1 MIAKRVLLR
10 HMIASRTPVPTLWF
24 ENADG
29 DRWVPDM
36 ENWDEAPPGY
46 VYQWSR
52 FPKVLREVCYK
63 TIQQDEVDA
72 CPHPPEAV
80 QADLGIIETM
90 EGRKCRQ
97 CGGYQSKQKGAP
109 WPEKWEAHG
118 SQEVMSGESSW
129 PEDLVL
135 AMVRPS
141 AEELALAAQ
150 RVGSEPRL
158 LDMNDAILMA
168 ATSCERC
175 LNALC
180 WRYGLGDGYP
190 PFSPEWDEASTECA
204 ICKTPGVWDW
214 ILGRSDEGFFG
225 NKLAKLSPHQR
236 GWEHRREKDERAQ
249 VNIPPE
255 FHGLWNKLKSRFK
268 GTPDQ
273 RAEQFME
280 YVEEHPD
287 ENIEWLQE
295 NADREVAKM
304 TREFEREQR
313 EQAKQERECDK
324 RQEKYENAWYKEQ
337 ERQTQEKRKLKR
349 LQERAES
356 VCQDC
361 PTCPEY
367 EPVPFAASMGARV
380 ASRYKSKKKLDSGNT
395 VYEYSERQVANRNR
409 KKAEQIAKLERK
421 IGELRKKVQRDIK
434 SDDPDTFLTA
444 LAVALMDHTYERV
457 GNDDSASEGHFGVTG
472 WQRKHVS
479 FGRGNAKVRY
489 VGKSGVKH
497 EKVVSDKSLVAAL
510 RNAYEAMDGDD
521 TGIFEY
527 EGGKVDARKVNA
539 YLKPFDVT
547 AKDIR
552 GLHAN
557 REMRERLSKIRKGK
571 LPDDPKERQAQLK
584 DEFKQALEATA
595 EAVGHEAATL
605 RSQYLVPGLEESY
618 LKDGT
623 VAKSKKAAYPF
634 SPWVYDDGCDCYVNP
649 ETGERMPNGPS
660 ESARMA
666 RLVVQRCMKTA
677 MNLRDIEVTAD
688 KAEDILQGLIEGIDD
703 LEDVERKLGLDIR
716 NMTSL
721 MRQFDHN
728 ADEYHNGEDVLTH
741 TKWVLEDVQ
750 ELTEDMDDERKL
762 VIRLAALMHDLGKA
776 YTFEIQPDGSHT
788 FRKHAEKSVV
798 LVEALLRKHR
808 KDLGDLYQRVVDL
821 VEKHD
826 AFMVLLNARKDAK
839 GLKYLNK
846 FMQGAIYLGGHIEDL
861 MTLAKADGNRS
872 KVRQQTLDD
881 IEAVLA
887 DIKEV
892 ERQREEEAKAKE
904 ALAREFERKL
914 PEIRELLEAEGL
926 PEAAEVGTLSE
937 INAILGKSKRYDLIK
952 RIRSML
958 GG

>member
-1 MIAKRVLLR
+1 MEPSMNKTALRVAARYQAQDLLQQVIGPDGAVLILVTMGGAVDLRVYPSEEPTPTGLKGLDNYIIGLLNGADIEVYEPPDDLGGAVLAYRVDSPWETLRKTLEGKEWNKLPFKLLLDRKPSPYPGADR
-10 HMIASRTPVPTLWF
+10 HIVVIDSHGDTMKAITKVLKAIKNLGDVGHSTSVDIDGK
-24 ENADG
+24 AVAGVDG
-29 DRWVPDM
+29 DGSDRIDQILI
-36 ENWDEAPPGY
+36 DGKDIDKLA
-46 VYQWSR
+46 S
-52 FPKVLREVCYK
+52 KVV
-63 TIQQDEVDA
+63 
-72 CPHPPEAV
+72 
-80 QADLGIIETM
+80 
-90 EGRKCRQ
+90 
-97 CGGYQSKQKGAP
+97 
-109 WPEKWEAHG
+109 
-118 SQEVMSGESSW
+118 
-129 PEDLVL
+129 
-135 AMVRPS
+135 
-141 AEELALAAQ
+141 
-150 RVGSEPRL
+150 
-158 LDMNDAILMA
+158 
-168 ATSCERC
+168 
-175 LNALC
+175 
-180 WRYGLGDGYP
+180 
-190 PFSPEWDEASTECA
+190 
-204 ICKTPGVWDW
+204 
-214 ILGRSDEGFFG
+214 
-225 NKLAKLSPHQR
+225 AKLSPHQR
-236 GWEHRREKDERAQ
+236 GWEHRRENDERAQ
-249 VNIPPE
+249 YNIPPE
-255 FHGLWNKLKSRFK
+255 YHGLWNKLKSQFK

-287 ENIEWLQE
+287 ENIDWLQSH
-295 NADREVAKM
+295 ADREVAKM

-313 EQAKQERECDK
+313 ELARKEKECDK
-324 RQEKYENAWYKEQ
+324 WQEKYENAWYKEQ

-356 VCQDC
+356 VCQSC

-367 EPVPFAASMGARV
+367 EEVPFAASASRV
-380 ASRYKSKKKLDSGNT
+380 AARYKSKKKLDSGNT
-395 VYEYSERQVANRNR
+395 IYEYSERQVANRNR
-409 KKAEQIAKLERK
+409 KKAEQIAKLEKR
-421 IGELRKKVQRDIK
+421 IGELRKRVQRDLK
-434 SDDPDTFLTA
+434 SDDPDKFLTA

-457 GNDDSASEGHFGVTG
+457 GNDESASEGHFGVTG

-479 FGRGNAKVRY
+479 FGRGKAKVRY

-510 RNAYEAMDGDD
+510 RDAYEAMDGDD

-527 EGGKVDARKVNA
+527 EGGKIDARKVNA

-557 REMRERLSKIRKGK
+557 REMRERLSKIRKGA
-571 LPDDPKERQAQLK
+571 LPEDPKEREAKLK

-605 RSQYLVPGLEESY
+605 RSQYLVPGLEEAF

-623 VAKSKKAAYPF
+623 VTKGKKAAYPF
-634 SPWVYDDGCDCYVNP
+634 WPGLSD
-649 ETGERMPNGPS
+649 PS
-660 ESARMA
+660 GLG
-666 RLVVQRCMKTA
+666 RLMVKRCMKTA
-677 MNLRDIEVTAD
+677 MNLRDIEITAD

-703 LEDVERKLGLDIR
+703 LEEVERKLGLDIR

-750 ELTEDMDDERKL
+750 ELTEGMDDERKL

-776 YTFEIQPDGSHT
+776 YTFEVQEDGSHT

-798 LVEALLRKHR
+798 LVEALLKRHR

-839 GLKYLNK
+839 GLRYLNK
-846 FMQGAIYLGGHIEDL
+846 FMRGAIYMGGHIEDL

-887 DIKEV
+887 DIKQV

-904 ALAREFERKL
+904 ALAREFERRL
-914 PEIRELLEAEGL
+914 PEIQALLEAEGL
-926 PEAAEVGTLSE
+926 SEAAGAGTLSE
-937 INAILGKSKRYDLIK
+937 INAILGKNKRYDLIK